1 MQRFTDWKYATR
13 TKYRKKCEHRSQTGS
28 GPQSNIVLSE
38 LEERALSA
46 WGKVVVTGNTDVT
59 QYEGLELPSNINTNE
74 TNMEDITANNT
85 ETNIVQQ
92 KENILTYNLNDAIIL
107 TDDNIENILNKNISG
122 KSSALNIQ
130 AVLNKETPETPKS
143 ACTTTSKN
151 RYSYPRVKPLSILT
165 EKLLESNTD
174 STKTISEFNNIFKT
188 FTENYI
194 NLKKEKLEHKK
205 CKLKFKIEKFKLLHP
220 ELKSTSIDKNV

>member
-1 MQRFTDWKYATR
+1 MCVWYFILT
-13 TKYRKKCEHRSQTGS
+13 SF
-28 GPQSNIVLSE
+28 
-38 LEERALSA
+38 
-46 WGKVVVTGNTDVT
+46 
-59 QYEGLELPSNINTNE
+59 
-74 TNMEDITANNT
+74 
-85 ETNIVQQ
+85 
-92 KENILTYNLNDAIIL
+92 NILLN
-107 TDDNIENILNKNISG
+107 ENISG

-143 ACTTTSKN
+143 ACTTSKN

-220 ELKSTSIDKNV
+220 ELESTSIDKNVWFISHY